1 MKTHPNH
8 IELLKKVSRKQLQFG
23 LLIVFLSMVILYLTT
38 RYYIRAEAEESLYS
52 STFRIEQL
60 LKKQQVVSLNP
71 LYEVAQVEHLKTQF
85 LKDTLIFDE
94 QQNEIELFRELNTF
108 KQINGV
114 NYRITTRTL
123 FADYN
128 DTLLSILISFAII
141 VSLALLAQYFYN
153 KSVNKKIWKPFFKNL
168 EAIKAFSLQSNQSI
182 SLSDSDVL
190 EFSELNQHIKTL
202 TEKVTSDYQNLK
214 QFTEDVSHEVQTP
227 LSIIQAKIEN
237 LMDNQTSLDDDQI
250 TVLND
255 IQNSAKRLSR
265 LNQGLILLTKIE
277 NQQFSNKEIVD
288 VNAIV
293 TQLIEDFEDISS
305 IKNLKITYAANE
317 TIQLNMDKVL
327 TNVLFSNLLGNAI
340 KYTPEHGQ
348 IFISTEGNSIS
359 IGNSGEKAIANSEK
373 LFQRFYKEDKQSQ
386 SLGLG
391 LAIVKKICDYY
402 GFQIVYSFEDGM
414 HYFSIKF

>member
-1 MKTHPNH
+1 MKTKTKNTN
-8 IELLKKVSRKQLQFG
+8 LLKKVSLKQLQFG
-23 LLIVFLSMVILYLTT
+23 LVIVFLSMVILYVTT
-38 RYYIRAEAEESLYS
+38 RFYIRAEAEESLYS

-60 LKKQQVVSLNP
+60 LNKQQVVSLNP
-71 LYEVAQVEHLKTQF
+71 LYEVTQVESLRPQF

-153 KSVNKKIWKPFFKNL
+153 KLVNKKIWKPFFKNL
-168 EAIKAFSLQSNQSI
+168 EAIKAFSLQSNQPI
-182 SLSDSDVL
+182 LLTDSDVL
-190 EFSELNQHIKTL
+190 EFSELNQHIKML
-202 TEKVTSDYQNLK
+202 TEKVASDYQNLK

-237 LMDNQTSLDDDQI
+237 LMDNQMSLNDSQI
-250 TVLND
+250 VVLND
-255 IQNSAKRLSR
+255 IQNNAKRLSR

-277 NQQFSNKEIVD
+277 NRQFNNSEIVD
-288 VNAIV
+288 VNAIIN
-293 TQLIEDFEDISS
+293 QLIEDFEDISN
-305 IKNLKITYAANE
+305 IKNLKIKFNAVE
-317 TIQLNMDKVL
+317 TIRIEMDKVL
-327 TNVLFSNLLGNAI
+327 ANILFSNLLGNAI

-348 IFISTEGNSIS
+348 IVISTKSNSIS
-359 IGNSGEKAIANSEK
+359 IGNSGEKSIANSKK
-373 LFQRFYKEDKQSQ
+373 LFQRFHKEDKQSQ

-391 LAIVKKICDYY
+391 LSIAKKICDYY
-402 GFQIVYSFEDGM
+402 DFQIVYSFKDSM
-414 HYFSIKF
+414 HHFSVKF